1 MHFFQQAF
9 SDKERPVQVV
19 PKWLI
24 LILTLAFFTQLG
36 WHAQRPAAIAIATQ
50 LPEPPSMAL
59 LQAVSLDESAALSR
73 ILMFW
78 LQAFDNQPG
87 ISLPFSELDY
97 NTITAWLERC
107 LQLDQKAQ
115 YPLLAASRLYT
126 QVPDEKKQR
135 IMLEFVHKKFFEDP
149 SSRWP
154 WLTHAVFV
162 AKHRLKDPELALSYA
177 RSLRIHA
184 TAEHVPTWAKQM
196 ELFILE
202 DLDDVE
208 GAKILLGGLL
218 ESGAIKDPNEIKFL
232 KQRLGVR

>member
-1 MHFFQQAF
+1 MHFIRQAF

-19 PKWLI
+19 PKWVI
-24 LILTLAFFTQLG
+24 LILALAFITQLS

-50 LPEPPSMAL
+50 LPEPPSTAL

-87 ISLPFSELDY
+87 ISLPFSKLDY
-97 NTITAWLERC
+97 NTITKWLERC

-115 YPLLAASRLYT
+115 SPLLAASRLYT

-149 SSRWP
+149 SRRWP
-154 WLTHAVFV
+154 WLAHAAFV
-162 AKHRLKDPELALSYA
+162 AKHRLKDLGLALSYA
-177 RSLRIHA
+177 KSLRIHA
-184 TAEHVPTWAKQM
+184 TAEHVPNWAKQM

-208 GAKILLGGLL
+208 AAKILLGGLL